1 MIINNY
7 LVRSEDQYHILLRNL
22 NFKFN
27 KRMIILMRGE
37 LGSGKTT
44 FIKKVLAHMYDFH
57 NTSSPTF
64 GLINTYNIKNK
75 LIFHYDLYRIHK
87 ESELNE
93 IGIYDNLEI
102 EATHFIEWPEVIP
115 SNLIKPDMII
125 SFEMMDGY
133 RLISI
138 KR

>member
-1 MIINNY
+1 M
-7 LVRSEDQYHILLRNL
+7 
-22 NFKFN
+22 K
-27 KRMIILMRGE
+27 GE

-44 FIKKVLAHMYDFH
+44 FIRQLLADKYDFH

-64 GLINTYNIKNK
+64 GLINTYNIHNK
-75 LIFHYDLYRIHK
+75 LIFHYDLYRVDK
-87 ESELNE
+87 ELELNE

-102 EATHFIEWPEVIP
+102 EAIHFIEWPEVIP
-115 SNLIKPDMII
+115 SNFIRPDMTI
-125 SFEMMDGY
+125 SFEMMDEY

>member
-7 LVRSEDQYHILLRNL
+7 LVRSEDQYHILFREL
-22 NFKFN
+22 NIKFN

-44 FIKKVLAHMYDFH
+44 FIKQLLARDHDFH
-57 NTSSPTF
+57 ETSSPTF
-64 GLINTYNIKNK
+64 GLINTYNIQDK
-75 LIFHYDLYRIHK
+75 LIFHYDLYRIDK

-102 EATHFIEWPEVIP
+102 DATHFIEWPEVIP
-115 SNLIKPDMII
+115 NNLIKPDMII
-125 SFEMMDGY
+125 SFEMLDEY

>member
-1 MIINNY
+1 
-7 LVRSEDQYHILLRNL
+7 
-22 NFKFN
+22 
-27 KRMIILMRGE
+27 MRGE

-44 FIKKVLAHMYDFH
+44 FIKQLLAYKHDFH

-64 GLINTYNIKNK
+64 GLINTYNTQNK
-75 LIFHYDLYRIHK
+75 LIFHYDLYRVEK

-125 SFEMMDGY
+125 SFETMDAY

>member
-7 LVRSEDQYHILLRNL
+7 LVRSEDHYDIVFRELD
-22 NFKFN
+22 FKFN

-44 FIKKVLAHMYDFH
+44 FIKQLLAHKYDFH

-64 GLINTYNIKNK
+64 GLINTYNIQNK
-75 LIFHYDLYRIHK
+75 LIFHYDLYRIDK

-102 EATHFIEWPEVIP
+102 KAIHFIEWPEVIP

-125 SFEMMDGY
+125 SFETMDEH